1 MDDHAVH
8 RVLGL
13 PMGPNLID
21 YEKKS
26 GAESFIEFYKV
37 FGHENDQKAPT
48 FIETEKWLS
57 GKGKNSVDDKWLKFW
72 LVFAISTLLFPTS
85 STKLCSGFPLY
96 CNH

>member
-1 MDDHAVH
+1 MCLWLIHNFDINKSELAIPSRGTIKVDHHAVH

-57 GKGKNSVDDKWLKFW
+57 GKGKNSVDDK
-72 LVFAISTLLFPTS
+72 
-85 STKLCSGFPLY
+85 
-96 CNH
+96 